1 MQHLS
6 RGCGENFQL
15 VRNDQRIW
23 TYEVQSEMHVI
34 HGNVGLKGLYFPVE
48 NFVAG
53 GIRKL
58 VDHWYI

>member
-1 MQHLS
+1 
-6 RGCGENFQL
+6 
-15 VRNDQRIW
+15 
-23 TYEVQSEMHVI
+23 MHVI